1 VTGFGSF
8 DNSTCKRVLGLLEPG
23 GLRLGEIVI
32 KSCSSQA
39 SSEQWKWAVAMV
51 EALLKS
57 RLVRNTDTA
66 KLTNIVIAGFGDRR
80 DLVRKVRRSVA
91 TPAIPLPT
99 PGCHLPCNLHIAYML
114 YKCEFLKQ
122 N

>member
-1 VTGFGSF
+1 MTGFGSF
-8 DNSTCKRVLGLLEPG
+8 DNSTSKRVLGLLEPG
-23 GLRLGEIVI
+23 GLRHGEIVI

-80 DLVRKVRRSVA
+80 ELVRKSEAWRRLTCHTASDARLPFALQLAHSLHVVQVRIS
-91 TPAIPLPT
+91 
-99 PGCHLPCNLHIAYML
+99 
-114 YKCEFLKQ
+114 
-122 N
+122 

>member
-1 VTGFGSF
+1 MTGFGSF
-8 DNSTCKRVLGLLEPG
+8 DNTTCKRVLGLLEPG
-23 GLRLGEIVI
+23 GLRHGEIVI

-80 DLVRKVRRSVA
+80 ELVRKSEAWRRHTFHTASDARLPFALQLAHSLHVVQVRIS
-91 TPAIPLPT
+91 
-99 PGCHLPCNLHIAYML
+99 
-114 YKCEFLKQ
+114 
-122 N
+122 

>member
-1 VTGFGSF
+1 MTGFGSF
-8 DNSTCKRVLGLLEPG
+8 DNSTSKRVLGLLEPG
-23 GLRLGEIVI
+23 GLRHGEIVI

-80 DLVRKVRRSVA
+80 DLVRKSEAWRRLTYCHTASDARLPFALQLAHSLHVVQVRIS
-91 TPAIPLPT
+91 
-99 PGCHLPCNLHIAYML
+99 
-114 YKCEFLKQ
+114 
-122 N
+122 